1 MTPSV
6 PFHTLTIDFIVA
18 LPPTLIGTDSI
29 LTITYKFTKAVKLV
43 PSKITWGAPEWATAF
58 LDTLISSDWGI
69 PAVLISD

>member
-18 LPPTLIGTDSI
+18 LPLTLTGTDSI
-29 LTITYKFTKAVKLV
+29 LTVTCKFTKVVKLV
-43 PSKITWGAPEWATAF
+43 PGKTTWGAPEWATAF
-58 LDTLISSDWGI
+58 LDTLMSSDWGM